1 MNNVGVFVCTG
12 CEIGAAVPLENLE
25 KVASEAGVAIFTAHE
40 NLCSPEGV
48 AVIRSAVDDG
58 TVDGVVIAACSH
70 RAKTEEFRFDPTSVH
85 VERVCLRE
93 QVAWSQPHGEMD
105 TCLLAEDLLRMGV
118 VRTGIA
124 TAPARL
130 GQTVDRT
137 VMVVGGGLA
146 GLKAAQAAAGMGNPV
161 LLVESAD
168 RLGGYVAGLKDL
180 VPEVPPYDTI
190 HANGIAALVAA
201 VEADPDIRIRTS
213 SRTQRIDGQPG
224 QFEVEL
230 VGPGGS
236 EVLQVGAIVQA
247 TGARPYDT
255 AKLAHLG
262 YGASA
267 NVVTTQD
274 LERMLAAGD
283 LKCPAGGG
291 APRRVVFVQC
301 AGSRDPEHLPYCS
314 SECCAASLKQVAAIH
329 RDHPGVETAVV
340 YRDLRAPGQL
350 EHFYRGVQEL
360 PDSLFVRGEVAGV
373 EKTPDDRLTVFI
385 TESLLGDD
393 VSLDADLVVL
403 ATGMVPV
410 AADGE
415 ALRELRDARGRIE
428 RNESDSQVKAAQEI
442 VAKLEAHDGTQIL
455 NLGYRQGPDLPVL
468 SYNFNDSHFI
478 CFPYETRR
486 TGIYAAGAMRAP
498 MDPAQAAEDGLG
510 AAMKAVQ
517 CLEMASRGEAV
528 HPRAGDI
535 SVPEFSLQRCTQCK
549 RCTEE
554 CPFGAINED
563 EKGTPEYNQLRCRRC
578 GICLGSCPERIISFP
593 DYSVGGV
600 AGMIK
605 SIVVPDEEDEKPRV
619 IAFMCENDALPALDE
634 AAKRG
639 SRFPPWIRVIPVR
652 CLGAVNIVWI
662 ADALSSGIDG
672 ILLMG
677 CKKGDDYQCHYIRGS
692 ELADC
697 RMTNVQETMDRL
709 TLESER
715 VKIHE
720 IARNEYARI
729 PEIFEEFMETIEEV
743 GPNPYKGF

>member
-415 ALRELRDARGRIE
+415 ALATGMVPVAADGEAIRELRDARGRIE
-428 RNESDSQVKAAQEI
+428 RNESDSQVKAAQEV

-478 CFPYETRR
+478 CFPYETRLR
-486 TGIYAAGAMRAP
+486 DAPHRHLRRRRHAGPHGPGAGGRGRARRGHEGRAVP
-498 MDPAQAAEDGLG
+498 GDGVPRRSGPPASGRHLG
-510 AAMKAVQ
+510 AGVLPAALHAMQA
-517 CLEMASRGEAV
+517 L
-528 HPRAGDI
+528 
-535 SVPEFSLQRCTQCK
+535 
-549 RCTEE
+549 
-554 CPFGAINED
+554 
-563 EKGTPEYNQLRCRRC
+563 Y
-578 GICLGSCPERIISFP
+578 
-593 DYSVGGV
+593 GGV
-600 AGMIK
+600 PVRCDQRGRERHAGIQ
-605 SIVVPDEEDEKPRV
+605 PAP
-619 IAFMCENDALPALDE
+619 LPALRHLPRLLPGAHHQFPRLLGGWRRRHDQVHRCARRGGRE
-634 AAKRG
+634 AAGHRLHVRERRAARPGRG
-639 SRFPPWIRVIPVR
+639 RQARVQVPAVDPGHPGPLPGRGEHRLDRRRPVQR
-652 CLGAVNIVWI
+652 HRRHPAHGL
-662 ADALSSGIDG
+662 
-672 ILLMG
+672 
-677 CKKGDDYQCHYIRGS
+677 
-692 ELADC
+692 
-697 RMTNVQETMDRL
+697 QE
-709 TLESER
+709 
-715 VKIHE
+715 
-720 IARNEYARI
+720 
-729 PEIFEEFMETIEEV
+729 
-743 GPNPYKGF
+743 G